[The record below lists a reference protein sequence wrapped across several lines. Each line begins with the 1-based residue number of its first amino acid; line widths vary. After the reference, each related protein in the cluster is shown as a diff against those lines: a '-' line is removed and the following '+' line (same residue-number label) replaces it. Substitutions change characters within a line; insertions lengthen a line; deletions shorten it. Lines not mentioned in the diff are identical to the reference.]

1 MQPLSNEDVKI
12 ALSVAAQNW
21 GLPASAV
28 NELAANPQVTE
39 LLTNIRK
46 GLSTSYMG
54 TDQTGGLYWAGPEE
68 LGKNLI
74 YHNNTIGLFNQATGG
89 KYSDLFS
96 AADARATQFKE
107 ANKVGGLL
115 AGEIPWQAAVM
126 LGIMG
131 AGAGGLLGAAGAP
144 GGAAGG
150 GAVGAGLEGAASAYS
165 AAGAAGAGAA
175 DMSAGWGV
183 TQGGGMD
190 ADLLALLD
198 SPAGGGGSMGD
209 WWSQALGTGS
219 NYSASDLASILGVG
233 GGSSGSSWLDYL
245 RQGSSA
251 VNSVSGLFKD
261 NPLLGAALGGLAGSL
276 NGSKQAG
283 TTTVTN
289 EPWAAQQPY
298 LLAGFQGALNT
309 LGQTAPSNTLGPANQ
324 GLLSTIRGDYLNAN
338 PYLDATYQRAAAQVL
353 PGVEGYFSRA
363 GRTGSNSAANALGDT
378 SVKLATD
385 IYGQNYARERGLQ
398 NSAILNAPSF
408 SQGMTAAM
416 YAPISQYMSTIG
428 ANRGTSMST
437 PYYDNPLGS
446 ILSGALAGYNLSR
459 P

>member
-1 MQPLSNEDVKI
+1 
-12 ALSVAAQNW
+12 
-21 GLPASAV
+21 
-28 NELAANPQVTE
+28 
-39 LLTNIRK
+39 
-46 GLSTSYMG
+46 
-54 TDQTGGLYWAGPEE
+54 
-68 LGKNLI
+68 
-74 YHNNTIGLFNQATGG
+74 
-89 KYSDLFS
+89 
-96 AADARATQFKE
+96 
-107 ANKVGGLL
+107 
-115 AGEIPWQAAVM
+115 
-126 LGIMG
+126 
-131 AGAGGLLGAAGAP
+131 
-144 GGAAGG
+144 
-150 GAVGAGLEGAASAYS
+150 
-165 AAGAAGAGAA
+165 
-175 DMSAGWGV
+175 
-183 TQGGGMD
+183 MD

-408 SQGMTAAM
+408 SQGVTNAQ
-416 YAPISQYMSTIG
+416 YAPISQYMQAIG
-428 ANRGTSMST
+428 ANRGSQQNT

-446 ILSGALAGYNLSR
+446 ILSGAMTGYGLSR
-459 P
+459 YL